1 MSEQFEQDDREAL
14 LRAMAKRV
22 HNREVG
28 VFAGHDDFGT
38 CASCEESVTAVLA
51 AGFRRSPAPEQ
62 VSTVEELDA
71 LDHRAYVQGYDGFGH
86 VKHLDHWVLIAGQG
100 HAHDSD
106 GIALPAVVLY
116 RPEGGESD
124 E

>member
-1 MSEQFEQDDREAL
+1 MPEQFEQDDREVL

-51 AGFRRSPAPEQ
+51 AGYRKVEVTDGMVERAFGAIRLVTIVPASWASSDAEAEQ
-62 VSTVEELDA
+62 VLRDA
-71 LDHRAYVQGYDGFGH
+71 VRA
-86 VKHLDHWVLIAGQG
+86 
-100 HAHDSD
+100 
-106 GIALPAVVLY
+106 ALEAA
-116 RPEGGESD
+116 RGGE
-124 E
+124 

>member
-1 MSEQFEQDDREAL
+1 MSEQFEQDDREVL

-51 AGFRRSPAPEQ
+51 AGFHRSPAPQ
-62 VSTVEELDA
+62 QMSTGECNC
-71 LDHRAYVQGYDGFGH
+71 GYGGFH
-86 VKHLDHWVLIAGQG
+86 EPLNVNCR
-100 HAHDSD
+100 
-106 GIALPAVVLY
+106 LY
-116 RPEGGESD
+116 RPEGGESN